1 MIRTLA
7 IDTNGSVQYE
17 LSLRELKK
25 PNIVWYWVDF
35 QEPTDEEIKLLSRF
49 FHFHPLAIEDCLEF
63 VQRPKMDFYDTY
75 MFIVLHAIH
84 QKTLQAEEVDVFVSS
99 SFIVTFHKKPIRDI
113 HNIWHRV
120 KKDERLRLGPIQ
132 ILHKIVDKL
141 VDDYFPPVY
150 RLEDV
155 LNDMEE
161 NTKNET
167 IDELMRQLFDVR
179 SDLNKIRRTII
190 PMRDLLYRIISSDKV
205 KQMNESL
212 YFHDIYD
219 HLMKLVEMIDANREL
234 SADIRDSYLSFT
246 SNRMNTIMM
255 TLTVISSI
263 FMPLTFIVGVYG
275 MNFEHMPELK
285 MENGYYIVLVVMS
298 FISIGMVFFFYRM
311 GWFKFNRG
319 PKL

>member
-7 IDTNGSVQYE
+7 ILQDGTVRYD
-17 LSLRELKK
+17 LSLKELKRT
-25 PNIVWYWVDF
+25 NILWFWVDF
-35 QEPTDEEIKLLSRF
+35 EKPEEKETRILSRF

-63 VQRPKMDFYDTY
+63 VQRPKIDFYDTY
-75 MFIVLHAIH
+75 VFIVLHAIQ
-84 QKTLQAEEVDVFVSS
+84 QKTLQAEEVDMFVSATY
-99 SFIVTFHKKPIRDI
+99 IVTFHKKPIRDI
-113 HNIWHRV
+113 NNIWHQV
-120 KKDERLRLGPIQ
+120 KKDERLRQGPIQ
-132 ILHKIVDKL
+132 IMHKITDKL
-141 VDDYFPPVY
+141 VDDYFPPIY

-155 LNDMEE
+155 LNNIEE

-167 IDELMRQLFDVR
+167 IDDLMKQIFAVR
-179 SDLNKIRRTII
+179 SDLYKIRRTII
-190 PMRDLLYRIISSDKV
+190 PMRDLLYRIITSERV
-205 KQMNESL
+205 NQINESI

-234 SADIRDSYLSFT
+234 TADIRDSYLSFT

-263 FMPLTFIVGVYG
+263 FMPLTFIAGIYG

-285 MENGYYIVLVVMS
+285 MEYGYYIVLAVMA
-298 FISIGMVFFFYRM
+298 FIAIGMVFFFYRM
-311 GWFKFNRG
+311 GWFRFNKG